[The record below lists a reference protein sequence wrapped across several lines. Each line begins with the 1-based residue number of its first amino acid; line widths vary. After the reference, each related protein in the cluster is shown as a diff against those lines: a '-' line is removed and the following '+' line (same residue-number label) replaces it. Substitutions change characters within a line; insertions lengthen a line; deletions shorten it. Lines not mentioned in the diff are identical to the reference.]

1 MAVDRKITGIPES
14 FPEIQPDS
22 QELLIDIPA
31 DQADE
36 DDVSLI
42 EEDDGGVVV
51 DFSPQPTQNQSSDF
65 YANLAEQLSDSDLGG
80 LSGELISGYSD
91 DKNSRKEWEQ
101 TYISGL
107 DLLGFKYEEREQP
120 FRGATGI
127 THPLLA
133 ESVTQFQAQAY
144 KELLPSGGPVRTQ
157 IVGTITADKEDQSQR
172 VKSFMNYQITEV
184 MEEYDPDMDQLLFY
198 LPLSG
203 SAFKK
208 VYYDETLQRAV
219 SKFVTSED
227 LIIPYTATD
236 LMSTE
241 RITHIVH
248 MQTND
253 LRKLQ
258 VNGFYRDITLME
270 ESGSTTSDV
279 QSKLDELQGGQ
290 PTSNNKEYLLLEFH
304 VDLDLPGFEDASQ
317 DGEQTGVKLPYIVTV
332 DEGSSNVLSI
342 RRNWNQPDS
351 LRRKKQYFVHYK
363 FLPGLGFYGFGL
375 IHMIGGLSRS
385 ATSVL
390 RQLID
395 AGTLA
400 NLPAGFKARGIRIRD
415 DDEPL
420 SPGEFRD
427 VDSPGGNLRD
437 SLLPL
442 PYKEP
447 SATLF
452 QLLGLIIE
460 SGRRFSAIAD
470 LPIAESGLTREMP
483 VGTTMALLERG
494 TKVMSGIHKRLHYA
508 QRLEFRLL
516 SKVFTEYLPEEY
528 PYEIVGG
535 QQNIKL
541 TDFDDRIDIIPVSDP
556 NIFSSSQRIMLAQMQ
571 LQLAQAA
578 PDMHNLYE
586 AYHRM
591 YDALGVK
598 EVDVVLP
605 PPPVPAPT
613 DPAEENRNSLS
624 GMTLQAFMEQNHD
637 AHIAAHMAFMRTPI
651 VMAAPVVVGGL
662 TGHISQHIGMKA
674 RGIVIQELGP
684 VLQQAQAQG
693 TDQLSPQDQQQLLS
707 EAEGRISE
715 VIAQITAEL
724 MEGSDEQED
733 PLVELRK
740 EELRLQE
747 ADMYRKSQEHLD
759 KHSLDEREASERTSV
774 ARERIDSQEDI
785 AEMRSRIAV
794 KKMQQDRTKQ

>member
-1 MAVDRKITGIPES
+1 MAVDRKITGIPEA
-14 FPEIQPDS
+14 FPEIEPDS

-31 DQADE
+31 DQAAE

-42 EEDDGGVVV
+42 EEDDGGVIV
-51 DFSPQPTQNQSSDF
+51 DFAPQSTQNPSSDF
-65 YANLAEQLSDSDLGG
+65 YANLADELSNSDLSG

-157 IVGTITADKEDQSQR
+157 IVGAITADKEDQSQR

-208 VYYDETLQRAV
+208 VYYDEALQRAV

-258 VNGFYRDITLME
+258 VNGFYRDITLTE

-400 NLPAGFKARGIRIRD
+400 NLPAGFKARGMRIRD
-415 DDEPL
+415 DDEPH
-420 SPGEFRD
+420 
-427 VDSPGGNLRD
+427 

-470 LPIAESGLTREMP
+470 LPIADSGLTREMP

-556 NIFSSSQRIMLAQMQ
+556 NIFSSSQRIMLAQTQ

-578 PDMHNLYE
+578 PEMHNLYE

-624 GMTLQAFMEQNHD
+624 GMALQAFMEQNHD

-674 RGIVIQELGP
+674 RGLVIQELGP
-684 VLQQAQAQG
+684 ILEQAQAQG

-724 MEGSDEQED
+724 MEGSDTQED

-794 KKMQQDRTKQ
+794 KRMQQDKTKQ